1 MVEVSETVPTSAEPG
16 TLVSQSAAVAHEWS
30 PVLDFVNPSTGR
42 DAGGKPDDVEALVDA
57 MFGVDSMRFERAHP
71 ETRLLNAWRMHA
83 ARQALV
89 DQGTF
94 TVKEIATTLGR
105 VVNTVHKQVRRAQDR
120 SELFTVAIN
129 GELHIPAILLDDALE
144 TRPVWQPVIEAL
156 NSVGMSAWGIWRWI
170 AEPNAGLSG
179 EVAAQL
185 IESDVDRVYAAAQRR
200 AEQTVA

>member
-1 MVEVSETVPTSAEPG
+1 MVEVSETVSAGAEPRG
-16 TLVSQSAAVAHEWS
+16 FVFRGAGVSDEWS
-30 PVLDFVNPSTGR
+30 RVLGFANPSTGR
-42 DAGGKPDDVEALVDA
+42 GASGEPDDGETSVDA
-57 MFGVDSMRFERAHP
+57 VLGVVGNRFRRPDP
-71 ETRLLNAWRMHA
+71 EIRLLNAWRVHA

-105 VVNTVHKQVRRAQDR
+105 AVNTVHKQVRRAHDR
-120 SELFTVAIN
+120 SELFTVAVN
-129 GELHIPAILLDDALE
+129 GELHIPAVLLDDALGI
-144 TRPVWQPVIEAL
+144 RSVWQPVISTLSDA
-156 NSVGMSAWGIWRWI
+156 GMSSWGIWRWI

-200 AEQTVA
+200 AAQTVT